1 MQRSLWVRPAGFWVF
16 PVLVLCAPT
25 GSPQSLGAQ
34 ALGAQPQVESAIRMI
49 SSGWADRGIMV
60 DGPALS
66 GGLAV
71 LGVAGI
77 DPNQGD
83 ERATPIR
90 LYDVIQEA
98 QEGSAWK
105 KGLVIG
111 AAAGV
116 ALGILVHAAFDSVPC
131 DSCVGTGTSAAEG
144 TRLEFAVLFGLAGG
158 GLGAFL
164 GSKR

>member
-16 PVLVLCAPT
+16 SVLVLCAPT

-49 SSGWADRGIMV
+49 GGGWADR
-60 DGPALS
+60 
-66 GGLAV
+66 
-71 LGVAGI
+71 GVAGI